1 MIQAPENSGA
11 VEAAPAVAPTIGRHH
26 ARRLRD
32 VYRSAGWPS
41 QDLVEV
47 ELLTAGL
54 LQQVHDDQGRLS
66 VRVTP
71 DGLVWMTQ
79 ALARN
84 RAAFSAHEALEEQVA
99 RSMQRAGRIVWR
111 GLSLR
116 ARVTG
121 CEPDPDH
128 WCIARPD
135 VFSVRN
141 TSVEDYLA
149 PVVHEIKVRRSDL
162 LSDLRKPAKR
172 AAYLDLGSECWY
184 VLGRDGKGR
193 AIGEAD
199 EIPLTCGVMVAEG
212 DPASPRLDVVRPAP
226 RRAMTLPF
234 GVWMALARATPL
246 PVLGGDDQGLL

>member
-1 MIQAPENSGA
+1 MSGPEEVVEPATA
-11 VEAAPAVAPTIGRHH
+11 VPPNIGRFH

-54 LQQVHDDQGRLS
+54 LQQVHDEAGRLS
-66 VRVTP
+66 MRVTP
-71 DGLVWMTQ
+71 AGLVWMTQ
-79 ALARN
+79 VLARN
-84 RAAFSAHEALEEQVA
+84 RAALSAHEALEEQVA
-99 RSMQRAGRIVWR
+99 RNMQRAGRIVWR

-121 CEPDPDH
+121 CDPDPDR
-128 WCIARPD
+128 WCIAKPD

-149 PVVHEIKVRRSDL
+149 PVVHEIKVRRADL

-172 AAYLDLGSECWY
+172 AAYLDLSSECWY
-184 VLGRDGKGR
+184 VLGRDARGR
-193 AIGEAD
+193 PIGEAD
-199 EIPLTCGVMVAEG
+199 EIPATCGVMVAEG
-212 DPASPRLDVVRPAP
+212 DPASPRLEVVRPAP

-234 GVWMALARATPL
+234 GVWLALAKATPL
-246 PVLGGDDQGLL
+246 RVLGDDDQAML